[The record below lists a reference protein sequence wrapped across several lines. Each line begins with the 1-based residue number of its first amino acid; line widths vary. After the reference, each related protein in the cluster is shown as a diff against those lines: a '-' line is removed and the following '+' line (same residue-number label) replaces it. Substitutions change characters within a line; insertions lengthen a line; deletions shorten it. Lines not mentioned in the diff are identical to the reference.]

1 MEIFILLLG
10 FALGLIFLV
19 KGADEMVSSAV
30 QIAIKFKIPN
40 SIIGATFIGFGTSA
54 PELFAS
60 TGAAIS
66 GDLDL
71 AIGNIIGSN
80 VANSLLVVAVLFLA
94 IPKDFNKKI
103 KINHTSPF
111 WMAVLTTVF
120 VSTYIITEN
129 FPLWLG
135 VILLFLVVYVTYKM
149 VSSEGVEDD
158 ELIVDEKKYIWLR
171 GFLSLSAT
179 LIGSQ
184 LVVQNGVKLAEVF
197 GVSSIF
203 IGSTIIA
210 IGTSLPE
217 VAGTIA
223 AARLKKPDIVFGNIF
238 GSNLFNIGLVG
249 GVAIL
254 VSPGEIETQV
264 DYQIFLMY
272 FVSFLVIFLSRNTL
286 KRNSILGYVLI
297 IFYVLFLISFLF

>member
-1 MEIFILLLG
+1 MDILILLFG
-10 FALGLIFLV
+10 FSLGLIFLV
-19 KGADEMVSSAV
+19 KGADEMVNSAV
-30 QIAIKFKIPN
+30 QIALKFKIPN

-60 TGAAIS
+60 TGAAIN

-71 AIGNIIGSN
+71 AIGNIVGSN
-80 VANSLLVVAVLFLA
+80 IANSLLVVAVLFLA
-94 IPKDFNKKI
+94 IPKDFYKKI

-111 WMAVLTTVF
+111 WMAVLTTIF
-120 VSTYIITEN
+120 VSTYIFTKS
-129 FPLWLG
+129 FPLGLG
-135 VILLFLVVYVTYKM
+135 VVLLVLVIYVTYKM
-149 VSSEGVEDD
+149 VNSEGVEDD
-158 ELIVDEKKYIWLR
+158 ELFVDEKKYLWLR
-171 GFLSLSAT
+171 GFLSLAAT
-179 LIGSQ
+179 LYGSQ
-184 LVVQNGVKLAEVF
+184 LVVDNAVKLAEVF
-197 GVSSIF
+197 GVSSLV

-223 AARLKKPDIVFGNIF
+223 AAKLKKPDIVFGNIF

-254 VSPGEIETQV
+254 VSPGEIEAQV
-264 DYQIFLMY
+264 DYQLFLMY

-286 KRNSILGYVLI
+286 KRNGVLGYVLMSL
-297 IFYVLFLISFLF
+297 YVLFLISLF

>member
-1 MEIFILLLG
+1 MDILTLLFG

-19 KGADEMVSSAV
+19 KGADEMVSAAV
-30 QIAIKFKIPN
+30 QIAVKFKIPN

-60 TGAAIS
+60 TGAAIN

-71 AIGNIIGSN
+71 AIGNIVGSN
-80 VANSLLVVAVLFLA
+80 IANSLLVVAVLFLA

-103 KINHTSPF
+103 KINQTSPL
-111 WMAVLTTVF
+111 WMAVVTTIF
-120 VSTYIITEN
+120 VSTYIYATK
-129 FPLWLG
+129 FPLGLG
-135 VILLFLVVYVTYKM
+135 VVLLMLIVYITYKM

-158 ELIVDEKKYIWLR
+158 EMFVDEKKYIWLR
-171 GFLSLSAT
+171 GFISLAAT
-179 LIGSQ
+179 LYGSQ
-184 LVVQNGVKLAEVF
+184 LVVDNAVKIAEIF
-197 GVSSIF
+197 GVSSLV

-223 AARLKKPDIVFGNIF
+223 AAKLRKPDLVFGNIF

-249 GVAIL
+249 GVAI
-254 VSPGEIETQV
+254 VISPGGIEKQV
-264 DYQIFLMY
+264 DYQLFLMY
-272 FVSFLVIFLSRNTL
+272 FVSILVIFLSRNTL
-286 KRNSILGYVLI
+286 KKNPLLGYLLMGL
-297 IFYVLFLISFLF
+297 YVLFLVSLF

>member
-1 MEIFILLLG
+1 MDILTLLFG

-19 KGADEMVSSAV
+19 KGADEMVSAAV
-30 QIAIKFKIPN
+30 QIAVKFKIPN

-60 TGAAIS
+60 TGAAIN

-71 AIGNIIGSN
+71 AIGNIVGSN
-80 VANSLLVVAVLFLA
+80 IANSLLVVAVLFLA

-103 KINHTSPF
+103 KINQTSPL
-111 WMAVLTTVF
+111 WMAVVTTIF
-120 VSTYIITEN
+120 VSTYIYAN
-129 FPLWLG
+129 KFPLGLG
-135 VILLFLVVYVTYKM
+135 VVLLMLIIYITYKM

-158 ELIVDEKKYIWLR
+158 EMFVDEKKYIWLR
-171 GFLSLSAT
+171 GFISLAAT
-179 LIGSQ
+179 LYGSQ
-184 LVVQNGVKLAEVF
+184 LVVDNAVKIAEIF
-197 GVSSIF
+197 GVSSLV

-223 AARLKKPDIVFGNIF
+223 AAKLRKPDLVFGNIF

-249 GVAIL
+249 GVAIV
-254 VSPGEIETQV
+254 VSPGGIEKQV
-264 DYQIFLMY
+264 DYQLFLMY
-272 FVSFLVIFLSRNTL
+272 FVSILVIFLSRNTL
-286 KRNSILGYVLI
+286 KKNPLLGYLLMGL
-297 IFYVLFLISFLF
+297 YVLFLVSLF

>member
-1 MEIFILLLG
+1 MDILTLLFG

-19 KGADEMVSSAV
+19 KGADEMVSAAV
-30 QIAIKFKIPN
+30 QIAVKFKIPN

-60 TGAAIS
+60 TGAAIN

-71 AIGNIIGSN
+71 AIGNIVGSN
-80 VANSLLVVAVLFLA
+80 IANSLLVVAVLFLA

-103 KINHTSPF
+103 KINQTSPL
-111 WMAVLTTVF
+111 WMAVVTTIF
-120 VSTYIITEN
+120 VSTYIYAN
-129 FPLWLG
+129 KFPLGLG
-135 VILLFLVVYVTYKM
+135 VVLLMLIVYITYKM

-158 ELIVDEKKYIWLR
+158 EMFVDEKKYIWLR
-171 GFLSLSAT
+171 GFISLAAT
-179 LIGSQ
+179 LYGSQ
-184 LVVQNGVKLAEVF
+184 LVVDNAVKIAEIF
-197 GVSSIF
+197 GVSSLV

-223 AARLKKPDIVFGNIF
+223 AAKLRKPDLVFGNIF

-249 GVAIL
+249 GVAIV
-254 VSPGEIETQV
+254 VSPGEIEKQV

-272 FVSFLVIFLSRNTL
+272 FVSILVIFLSRNTL
-286 KRNSILGYVLI
+286 KKNPLLGYLLMGL
-297 IFYVLFLISFLF
+297 YVLFLVSLF

>member
-1 MEIFILLLG
+1 MDILTLLFG

-19 KGADEMVSSAV
+19 KGADEMVSAAV
-30 QIAIKFKIPN
+30 QIAVKFKIPN

-60 TGAAIS
+60 TGAAIN

-71 AIGNIIGSN
+71 AIGNIVGSN
-80 VANSLLVVAVLFLA
+80 IANSLLVVAVLFLA

-103 KINHTSPF
+103 KINQTSPL
-111 WMAVLTTVF
+111 WMAVVTTIF
-120 VSTYIITEN
+120 VSTYIYAN
-129 FPLWLG
+129 KFPLGLG
-135 VILLFLVVYVTYKM
+135 VVLLMLIIYITYKM

-158 ELIVDEKKYIWLR
+158 EMFVDEKKYIWLR
-171 GFLSLSAT
+171 GFISLAAT
-179 LIGSQ
+179 LYGSQ
-184 LVVQNGVKLAEVF
+184 LVVDNAVKIAEIF
-197 GVSSIF
+197 GVSSLV

-223 AARLKKPDIVFGNIF
+223 AAKLRKPDLVFGNIF

-249 GVAIL
+249 GVAI
-254 VSPGEIETQV
+254 VISPGGIEKQV
-264 DYQIFLMY
+264 DYQLFLMY
-272 FVSFLVIFLSRNTL
+272 FVSILVIFLSRNTL
-286 KRNSILGYVLI
+286 KKNPLLGYLLMGL
-297 IFYVLFLISFLF
+297 YVLFLVSLF

>member
-1 MEIFILLLG
+1 MDILTLLFG

-19 KGADEMVSSAV
+19 KGADEMVSAAV
-30 QIAIKFKIPN
+30 QIAVKFKIPN

-60 TGAAIS
+60 TGAAIN

-71 AIGNIIGSN
+71 AIGNIVGSN
-80 VANSLLVVAVLFLA
+80 IANSLLVVAVLFLA

-103 KINHTSPF
+103 KINQTSPL
-111 WMAVLTTVF
+111 WMAVVTTIF
-120 VSTYIITEN
+120 VSTYIYANN
-129 FPLWLG
+129 FPLGLG
-135 VILLFLVVYVTYKM
+135 VFLLILVVYITYKM

-158 ELIVDEKKYIWLR
+158 EMFVDEKKYIWLR
-171 GFLSLSAT
+171 GFISLAAT
-179 LIGSQ
+179 LYGSQ
-184 LVVQNGVKLAEVF
+184 LVVDNAVKIAEIF
-197 GVSSIF
+197 GVSSLV

-223 AARLKKPDIVFGNIF
+223 AAKLRKPDLVFGNIF

-249 GVAIL
+249 GVAIV
-254 VSPGEIETQV
+254 VSPGEIEKQV
-264 DYQIFLMY
+264 DYQLFLMY
-272 FVSFLVIFLSRNTL
+272 FVSILVIFLSRNTL
-286 KRNSILGYVLI
+286 KKNPLLGYLLMGL
-297 IFYVLFLISFLF
+297 YVLFIVSLF

>member
-1 MEIFILLLG
+1 MDILTLLFG

-19 KGADEMVSSAV
+19 KGADEMVSAAV
-30 QIAIKFKIPN
+30 QIAVKFKIPN

-60 TGAAIS
+60 TGAAIN

-71 AIGNIIGSN
+71 AIGNIVGSN
-80 VANSLLVVAVLFLA
+80 IANSLLVVAVLFLA

-103 KINHTSPF
+103 KINQTSPL
-111 WMAVLTTVF
+111 WMAVVTTVF
-120 VSTYIITEN
+120 VSTYIYANN
-129 FPLWLG
+129 FPLGLG
-135 VILLFLVVYVTYKM
+135 VFLLILVVYITYKM

-158 ELIVDEKKYIWLR
+158 EMFVDEKKYIWLR
-171 GFLSLSAT
+171 GFISLAAT
-179 LIGSQ
+179 LYGSQ
-184 LVVQNGVKLAEVF
+184 LVVDNAVKIAEIF
-197 GVSSIF
+197 GVSSLV

-223 AARLKKPDIVFGNIF
+223 AAKLRKPDLVFGNIF

-249 GVAIL
+249 GVAIV
-254 VSPGEIETQV
+254 VSPGEIEKQV
-264 DYQIFLMY
+264 DYQLFLMY
-272 FVSFLVIFLSRNTL
+272 FVSILVIFLSRNTL
-286 KRNSILGYVLI
+286 KKNPLLGYLLMGL
-297 IFYVLFLISFLF
+297 YVLFIVSLF

>member
-1 MEIFILLLG
+1 MDILTLLFG

-19 KGADEMVSSAV
+19 KGADEMVSAAV
-30 QIAIKFKIPN
+30 QIAVKFKIPN

-60 TGAAIS
+60 TGAAIN

-71 AIGNIIGSN
+71 AIGNIVGSN
-80 VANSLLVVAVLFLA
+80 IANSLLVVAVLFLA

-103 KINHTSPF
+103 KINQTSPL
-111 WMAVLTTVF
+111 WMAVVTTIF
-120 VSTYIITEN
+120 VSTYIYAN
-129 FPLWLG
+129 KFPLGLG
-135 VILLFLVVYVTYKM
+135 VVLLMLIVYITYKM

-158 ELIVDEKKYIWLR
+158 EMFVDEKKYIWLR
-171 GFLSLSAT
+171 GFISLAAT
-179 LIGSQ
+179 LYGSQ
-184 LVVQNGVKLAEVF
+184 LVVDNAVKIAEIF
-197 GVSSIF
+197 GVSSLV

-223 AARLKKPDIVFGNIF
+223 AAKLRKPDLVFGNIF

-249 GVAIL
+249 GVAIV
-254 VSPGEIETQV
+254 VSPGEIEKQV
-264 DYQIFLMY
+264 DYQLFLMY
-272 FVSFLVIFLSRNTL
+272 FVSILVIFLSRNTL
-286 KRNSILGYVLI
+286 KKNPLLGYLLMGL
-297 IFYVLFLISFLF
+297 YVLFLVSLF

>member
-1 MEIFILLLG
+1 MDILTLLFG

-19 KGADEMVSSAV
+19 KGADEMVSAAV
-30 QIAIKFKIPN
+30 QIAVKFKIPN

-60 TGAAIS
+60 TGAAIN

-71 AIGNIIGSN
+71 AIGNIVGSN
-80 VANSLLVVAVLFLA
+80 IANSLLVVAVLFLA

-103 KINHTSPF
+103 KINQTSPL
-111 WMAVLTTVF
+111 WMAVVTTVF
-120 VSTYIITEN
+120 VSTYIYANN
-129 FPLWLG
+129 FPLGLG
-135 VILLFLVVYVTYKM
+135 VFLLILVVYITYKM

-158 ELIVDEKKYIWLR
+158 EMFVDEKKYIWLR
-171 GFLSLSAT
+171 GFISLAAT
-179 LIGSQ
+179 LYGSQ
-184 LVVQNGVKLAEVF
+184 LVVDNAVKIAEIF
-197 GVSSIF
+197 GVSSLV

-223 AARLKKPDIVFGNIF
+223 AAKLRKPDLVFGNIF

-249 GVAIL
+249 GVAIV
-254 VSPGEIETQV
+254 VSPGEIEKQV
-264 DYQIFLMY
+264 DYQLFLMY
-272 FVSFLVIFLSRNTL
+272 FVSILVIFLSRNTL
-286 KRNSILGYVLI
+286 KKNPLLGYLLMGL
-297 IFYVLFLISFLF
+297 YVLFLVSLF